1 MRLSQSW
8 LTEAL
13 QAGAPGW
20 SAPTDQIDAGFV
32 RVGFE
37 IEEIEQFPEITGP
50 LVIGRVSAIEE
61 LTEFKKPIRFCQ
73 VDVGGANGTG
83 EPQSIVCG
91 ARNFAEGDLVVV
103 ALPGCVLPGGF
114 EIGAR
119 KTYGKLSAGMIC
131 SVSELGIGN
140 DHSGIL
146 VLAPGTAEPGA
157 GAYDVLGLDDAAIEV
172 NVTPDRGYAFS
183 MRGLA
188 RELASAFALDYVDP
202 ALSSDLSPVDRAD
215 LSPVERADLSTV
227 ERADLSP
234 VERADLSPVER
245 AKRVETTPWPVL
257 LDDDSDATRYTAR
270 VIEGVD
276 AAAISPWWMVK
287 RLMVAG
293 IRPISAIVDVTN
305 YVMIELGQPL
315 HAFDADKVRGAVVV
329 RAAKPGE
336 KLTTLDGVERTLDP
350 EDVVIADDSGPIA
363 LAGVMG
369 GAATEVSD
377 STTRILL
384 EAADFDQVRVF
395 RTGKRHKLSSEA
407 AKRFERLVDPEITAV
422 ASDRAARLITEI
434 AGGVV
439 AGPLTDVRAE
449 TAPSPTIVIDADL
462 PDRIAGVRYPE
473 GTTVARLREVGCSLE
488 ESDPLIVTPPSWR
501 PDLTQPADLV
511 EEVLRLEG
519 LEDIP
524 AVLPSAPGGTGL
536 TPRQRRRRAVGIALA
551 ADGFVE
557 VLPYPFMPAGVFDQW
572 GLDDDD
578 PRRDTVQVL
587 NPLEADRPELN
598 TTLLPGLLEMTSRNL
613 ARGNRDLQLY
623 AVGQVVLGGERGPV
637 VPVLDVTR
645 RPSDDELAALDASL
659 PMQPVQVAAVLTGL
673 REAAGPWG
681 TGRAADAYDAFEA
694 ARTVARAAGV
704 ELTFTAAQHLPWH
717 PGRCARLEVDGRTV
731 GYAGE
736 LHPAVLERA
745 GLPARLCALEIDVD
759 ALPLRT
765 VLPSPQVSPF
775 PAVLQD
781 VNVVV
786 PQEVPAQL
794 VQESLAEGAGELLE
808 AISLFDVFSGEQVGE
823 GNKSLTF
830 ALTFRAADRTL
841 TEDEANA
848 AKLAAVAHAGEA
860 VGARMR

>member
-13 QAGAPGW
+13 QAGAPDW
-20 SAPTDQIDAGFV
+20 SASTDEIDAGFV

-37 IEEIEQFPEITGP
+37 IEEIERFPEITGP
-50 LVIGRVSAIEE
+50 LVIGRVAQIEE
-61 LTEFKKPIRFCQ
+61 LTEFKKPIRFCL
-73 VDVGGANGTG
+73 VDVGQANETGA
-83 EPQSIVCG
+83 PQEIVCG

-119 KTYGKLSAGMIC
+119 KTYGKMSAGMIC
-131 SVSELGIGN
+131 SVSELGIGT
-140 DHSGIL
+140 DHAGIL
-146 VLAPGTAEPGA
+146 VLAPGTAEPGD
-157 GAYDVLGLDDAAIEV
+157 GAHDVLGLDDVAVDV

-183 MRGLA
+183 MRGLG
-188 RELASAFALDYVDP
+188 RELASAFAVPYADP
-202 ALSSDLSPVDRAD
+202 AATPSSNGARVVTGPESGDEGARAEGA
-215 LSPVERADLSTV
+215 SA
-227 ERADLSP
+227 
-234 VERADLSPVER
+234 
-245 AKRVETTPWPVL
+245 PWPVR
-257 LDDDSDATRYTAR
+257 LDDDGGATRYTAR

-276 AAAISPWWMVK
+276 ATAVSPWWMVK

-315 HAFDADKVRGAVVV
+315 HAFDADKVTGTVVV
-329 RAAKPGE
+329 RAARAGE

-350 EDVVIADDSGPIA
+350 EDAVIADDSGPIA

-369 GAATEVSD
+369 GAATEVTD
-377 STTRILL
+377 ATTRVLL
-384 EAADFDQVRVF
+384 ESANFDQVRVF

-407 AKRFERLVDPEITAV
+407 AKRFERLVDQEITAV
-422 ASDRAARLITEI
+422 ASDRAAELIVEITGGRL
-434 AGGVV
+434 
-439 AGPLTDVRAE
+439 AGPLADARVEVPATPA
-449 TAPSPTIVIDADL
+449 IVIEADL
-462 PDRIAGVRYPE
+462 PDRYAGVEYPA
-473 GTTVARLREVGCSLE
+473 GTTVARLREVGCAVDDVEGTLS
-488 ESDPLIVTPPSWR
+488 VTPPSWR
-501 PDLTQPADLV
+501 PDLKQPADLV

-536 TPRQRRRRAVGIALA
+536 TPRQRRRRAVGISLA
-551 ADGFVE
+551 SAGFVE
-557 VLPYPFMPAGVFDQW
+557 VLPYPFMPAGVFDVW

-578 PRRDTVQVL
+578 PRRDTVKVL
-587 NPLEADRPELN
+587 NPLESDRPELN
-598 TTLLPGLLEMTSRNL
+598 TTLLPGLLEMAARNL

-623 AVGQVVLGGERGPV
+623 AIGQVVLGGGQGPV
-637 VPVLDVTR
+637 VPALDVTR
-645 RPSDDELAALDASL
+645 RPSDEEQAALDASL
-659 PMQPVQVAAVLTGL
+659 PKQPVHVGAILTGL
-673 REAAGPWG
+673 REPAGPWG
-681 TGRAADAYDAFEA
+681 PGRVADFSDAFEA
-694 ARTVARAAGV
+694 ARTVAAAAGV
-704 ELTFTAAQHLPWH
+704 EPTLVADQRLPWH

-731 GYAGE
+731 GHAGE

-745 GLPARLCALEIDVD
+745 GLPARLCALEIDLD

-765 VLPSPQVSPF
+765 VLPSPKVSPF

-786 PQEVPAQL
+786 AQDVPAQRVQQAL
-794 VQESLAEGAGELLE
+794 VEGAGELLE
-808 AISLFDVFSGEQVGE
+808 AIALFDVFDGEQVGE

-848 AKLAAVAHAGEA
+848 AKLAAVEHAGGA